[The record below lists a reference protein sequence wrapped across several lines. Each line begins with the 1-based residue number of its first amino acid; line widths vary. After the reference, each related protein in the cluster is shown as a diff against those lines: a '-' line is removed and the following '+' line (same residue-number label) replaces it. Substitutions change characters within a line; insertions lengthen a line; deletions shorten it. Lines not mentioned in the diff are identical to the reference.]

1 MSYADHFNHTCC
13 GFSFPNI
20 RFTISSSDIMMVTSP
35 LATKKRSLK
44 FLTQKHAQRPTYK
57 FHQRPS
63 LVQILTIDSELD
75 WSVPVLSIHHPYTF
89 LPTWSLHFEAEN
101 SFHLFNPSWSI
112 LKHKLQM
119 WTFIISCEE
128 WNVYWILWTLKWTAV
143 NEMESL
149 KWRLFCV
156 EFIWLL
162 IL

>member
-1 MSYADHFNHTCC
+1 MAFFTVKGQVSRASCCSHKKCNSITNSTNYSEIYNVSYADHFNHTCC

-75 WSVPVLSIHHPYTF
+75 RSVPVLSIHHPYTF
-89 LPTWSLHFEAEN
+89 LPT
-101 SFHLFNPSWSI
+101 
-112 LKHKLQM
+112 
-119 WTFIISCEE
+119 
-128 WNVYWILWTLKWTAV
+128 
-143 NEMESL
+143 
-149 KWRLFCV
+149 
-156 EFIWLL
+156 
-162 IL
+162 